1 MISLLDNGI
10 SQYMAEKPL
19 TPLAHELLP
28 KPYDKAEMQAELPYA
43 GFRPGDLTTQQ
54 EKFVHLVVS
63 GMPVGAAGTAVG
75 ITPQAAYNW
84 HKQDKI
90 VAAIE
95 HFRGKN
101 REKLDFGIEKAHT
114 MLMEA
119 WSNCK
124 DATEQVSVV
133 RELVKL
139 HGVAVAPKPQEVNIN
154 IQGPKQLERASDA
167 QLLEAAGM
175 SVDSLLPKRS
185 RAKEPI
191 VDAEFT
197 EISATADKTNPS
209 ATADK
214 TQ

>member
-1 MISLLDNGI
+1 
-10 SQYMAEKPL
+10 MAEKPL

-63 GMPVGAAGTAVG
+63 GMPAGAAATAVG
-75 ITPQAAYNW
+75 MPVAAGAGLMGRPLI
-84 HKQDKI
+84 K
-90 VAAIE
+90 AAIE

-101 REKLDFGIEKAHT
+101 REKLDFGIEKAHS

-119 WSNCK
+119 WSNSK
-124 DATEQVSVV
+124 DATEQVAVV

-139 HGVAVAPKPQEVNIN
+139 HGVAAAPKPQEVNIN
-154 IQGPKQLERASDA
+154 LTGGKQIERASDQ

-175 SVDSLLPKRS
+175 TIDMLLPKRAP
-185 RAKEPI
+185 RTTEEPP
-191 VDAEFT
+191 VVEAEFT
-197 EISATADKTNPS
+197 EVPRDDA
-209 ATADK
+209 
-214 TQ
+214 